1 MSIRTLLLVTI
12 AALTMSACS
21 SPVAAGISVKDP
33 WVRPVSAMGEPTPAA
48 DASGEGMGEME
59 MAGGPVSAAYM
70 TITNGGAADR
80 LLKAEGDVAASIELH
95 TMIEENGVMQM
106 RPVEGGIEV
115 PANGDLVLKPGG
127 YHIMLIGVQRDLKMG
142 DKVSLTL
149 QFEKA
154 GTVKVEAQVRM
165 P

>member
-1 MSIRTLLLVTI
+1 MSLRTLLIMAI
-12 AALTMSACS
+12 AALTVSACGA
-21 SPVAAGISVKDP
+21 PAAAGIGVKDP
-33 WVRPVSAMGEPTPAA
+33 WVRPVSLMGEPTPAA
-48 DASGEGMGEME
+48 DAAGGGMGEMG

-80 LLKAEGDVAASIELH
+80 LLKAEGDVAKSVELH

-106 RPVEGGIEV
+106 RPIEGGIEV

-127 YHIMLIGVQRDLKMG
+127 HHIMLIGVQRDLKAG
-142 DKVSLTL
+142 DTVSLTL

-154 GTVKVEAQVRM
+154 GSVKVEASVRM